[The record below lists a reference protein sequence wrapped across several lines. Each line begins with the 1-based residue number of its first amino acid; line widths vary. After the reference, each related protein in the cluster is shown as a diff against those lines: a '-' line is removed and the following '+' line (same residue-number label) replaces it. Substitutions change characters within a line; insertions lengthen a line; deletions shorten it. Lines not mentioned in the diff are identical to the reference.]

1 MDISVHS
8 CAFVQKGIRAYQHV
22 VCRTSPALSTNKCA
36 GAKSSNM
43 LPVFQTNVSKRLKA
57 PTGGARTP
65 LRAAAG
71 NGVPALPIKSYAF
84 APMRLPFP
92 YQMAIFIQ
100 LLGRRKT
107 IRCRFAMA

>member
-1 MDISVHS
+1 
-8 CAFVQKGIRAYQHV
+8 
-22 VCRTSPALSTNKCA
+22 
-36 GAKSSNM
+36 M

-84 APMRLPFP
+84 APMLLTFP
-92 YQMAIFIQ
+92 YQMAKLQ
-100 LLGRRKT
+100 LQGRRETNSSYMLLLCCTSCCRLGRSHKKPLHSPIIQR
-107 IRCRFAMA
+107 